1 MKKILISIYSLV
13 LCSTLTLAQ
22 SKQTK
27 KADKLFNRFEYVAA
41 AEEYLKLAEK
51 GSGDAYVYKQL
62 ADAYYNTFSP
72 EDASKWYAKAVQ
84 SPQDAE
90 TYYRYAQML
99 KAQGKT
105 AEANKQMEQ
114 FAQKAPSDQRAQ
126 SFKAN
131 PNYMAALKDK
141 QPQYDVQSL
150 DVNSDKSD
158 FGAVLHGTTIYF
170 ASARNAARKTYG
182 WTDEPY
188 LDIYEATY
196 NVDGTVT
203 NASPT
208 PGINTK
214 WHDGPA
220 TLSQDGN
227 TMYYSGESFTE
238 KQYEKDKEANARKSR
253 VQLFKATKL
262 GEKWG
267 NSTPL
272 PFNSTEYSVG
282 NPSLSKDGK
291 TLYFASDMPGGL
303 GGIDIWKVSIATDG
317 TFGTPQNLG
326 SKVNTEGDESFPFI
340 TEDNQT
346 LYFASKGRQGF
357 GGYDVFAHTLAT
369 AETTNLGAPVN
380 SSQDDFAFSYYKE
393 RELGFV
399 SSNRNAGVDNI
410 FKVTPLCKV
419 EVAAVITDAKTGKPL
434 SNAKVS
440 VMDAKKNVITSERT
454 TADGKASLYV
464 ICDQEYSVQASADGY
479 EPATQPIKVAKEKRT
494 DVSIALNPIEV
505 IITETEVILPPIFFE
520 FDKSNI
526 TEEGA
531 NVLNKLVEVMK
542 ANPNM
547 VILAKSHTDNR
558 GSDRYNL
565 RLSDRRAQS
574 TVQYLISQGISK
586 DRISGKGMGESE
598 PKHNCG
604 ENCTEE
610 QHAENRRSE
619 FLIVKK

>member
-13 LCSTLTLAQ
+13 LCSTAMLAQ
-22 SKQTK
+22 SKETK

-41 AEEYLKLAEK
+41 AEEYLKIAEK
-51 GSGDAYVYKQL
+51 GNGDAYVYKQL
-62 ADAYYNTFSP
+62 ADAYYNTFNP
-72 EDASKWYAKAVQ
+72 EGAAKWYAKAIE

-105 AEANKQMEQ
+105 DLANKQMQQ
-114 FAQKAPSDQRAQ
+114 FAQKAPGDQRA
-126 SFKAN
+126 KAFTTN
-131 PNYMAALKDK
+131 PNYMAALESK
-141 QPQYDVQSL
+141 QPQFEVKSL
-150 DVNSDKSD
+150 DINSDKSD
-158 FGAVLHGTTIYF
+158 FGAILRESTVYF

-196 NVDGTVT
+196 NVDGTIT
-203 NASPT
+203 NAT
-208 PGINTK
+208 PMVGINTK

-220 TLSQDGN
+220 TFSQDGK
-227 TMYYSGESFTE
+227 TVYYSGESFNE

-267 NSTPL
+267 NVTPL
-272 PFNSTEYSVG
+272 PFNSVEYSVG

-291 TLYFASDMPGGL
+291 TLYFASDMPGGI

-317 TFGTPQNLG
+317 SFGTPENLG
-326 SKVNTEGDESFPFI
+326 SKVNTESDESFPFI

-357 GGYDVFAHTLAT
+357 GGYDVFAHTLSSG
-369 AETTNLGAPVN
+369 ETTNMGAPVN

-393 RELGFV
+393 REIGFV
-399 SSNRNAGVDNI
+399 SSNRNGGVDNI
-410 FKVTPLCKV
+410 FMVKPLCKV
-419 EVAAVITDAKTGKPL
+419 EVAATITDAKTGKPL

-440 VMDAKKNVITSERT
+440 VMDSKKNVVASERT
-454 TADGKASLYV
+454 GANGKTSLYV
-464 ICDQEYSVQASADGY
+464 GCDQEYSVQASADGY

-494 DVSIALNPIEV
+494 EVSIALSPIEV
-505 IITETEVILPPIFFE
+505 TITETEVILPPIFFE

-547 VILAKSHTDNR
+547 VILAKSHTDNQ

-565 RLSDRRAQS
+565 NLSDRRAKS
-574 TVQYLISQGISK
+574 TVQYIISQGISK
-586 DRISGKGMGESE
+586 DRITGKGMGESE

>member
-1 MKKILISIYSLV
+1 MKKVILSIYSLV
-13 LCSTLTLAQ
+13 LCSTMMLAQ
-22 SKQTK
+22 NKDTR

-41 AEEYLKLAEK
+41 AQEYLKLAEK
-51 GSGDAYVYKQL
+51 GKGDAYVYKQL
-62 ADAYYNTFSP
+62 ADAYYNTFNP
-72 EDASKWYAKAVQ
+72 EGAAKWYAKAVET
-84 SPQDAE
+84 PQDAE
-90 TYYRYAQML
+90 THYRFAQML
-99 KAQGKT
+99 KALGKT
-105 AEANKQMEQ
+105 AEADKQMNV
-114 FAQKAPSDQRAQ
+114 FAQKAPNDQRAKA
-126 SFKAN
+126 FKAN
-131 PNYMAALKDK
+131 PNYMAGLKEK
-141 QPQYDVQSL
+141 QPQFEVNSMDI
-150 DVNSDKSD
+150 NSDKSD
-158 FGAVLHGTTIYF
+158 FGAVLNGTTVYF

-196 NVDGTVT
+196 NVDGTIT
-203 NASPT
+203 NAVPT
-208 PGINTK
+208 PGVNTK

-220 TLSQDGN
+220 TLSQDGK
-227 TMYYSGESFTE
+227 TMYFSGESFNE

-267 NSTPL
+267 NVTPL
-272 PFNSTEYSVG
+272 PFNSVEYSTG

-291 TLYFASDMPGGL
+291 TLYFASDMPAGQ
-303 GGIDIWKVSIATDG
+303 GGIDIWKVSIAADG
-317 TFGTPQNLG
+317 SFGTPENLG

-357 GGYDVFAHTLAT
+357 GGYDVFAHTLSSG
-369 AETTNLGAPVN
+369 ETINVGAPVN

-393 RELGFV
+393 KELGFV
-399 SSNRNAGVDNI
+399 SSNRNGGVDNI
-410 FKVTPLCKV
+410 LMVKPLCKV
-419 EVAAVITDAKTGKPL
+419 EIAAAITDAKTGRPL

-440 VMDAKKNVITSERT
+440 VMDAKKNVVASERT
-454 TADGKASLYV
+454 GADGKTSLYV
-464 ICDQEYSVQASADGY
+464 GCDQEYSVQASADGY
-479 EPATQPIKVAKEKRT
+479 EPATQPIKVAKEKKK

-520 FDKSNI
+520 FDKANI

-542 ANPNM
+542 ANPDM
-547 VILAKSHTDNR
+547 VILAKSHTDSR

-565 RLSDRRAQS
+565 RLSDKRAQS

-586 DRISGKGMGESE
+586 ERISGKGMGESE

-610 QHAENRRSE
+610 QHAQNRRSE